1 MKKNIQGICF
11 GIGAGW
17 DSASKLACEQ
27 MEKHTGI
34 LCTPINFVPRKAPG
48 QWNPS
53 WWKMCAFDLV
63 NDSTDYVL
71 VFDADI
77 VCIRD
82 WTPYLHD
89 APFMAVREFHS
100 ATRAIEAKNYQ
111 VRDYFNGGFFVIH
124 RSMQD
129 RLESL
134 RDYGP
139 RYGSWLEQT
148 ALNQIFADVWKPLP
162 SQCNW
167 LIEEETRGLQGA
179 IDSLAANLHLAGTKD
194 PNQII
199 NYMQKIREVTKQ

>member
-1 MKKNIQGICF
+1 MRMEGICF
-11 GIGAGW
+11 GVGNGWNGA
-17 DSASKLACEQ
+17 AQLACREMQ
-27 MEKHTGI
+27 RHTGI
-34 LCTPINFVPRKAPG
+34 DCRVINFVPHNAPPS
-48 QWNPS
+48 WNPS

-63 NDSTDYVL
+63 QPHVDRVV

-100 ATRAIEAKNYQ
+100 STRAIEAKNYQ
-111 VRDYFNGGFFVIH
+111 IRDYFNGGFWVIA
-124 RSMQD
+124 RSLRS

-139 RYGSWLEQT
+139 SYGSWLEQT
-148 ALNQIFADVWKPLP
+148 ALNRIFADIWKPLP

-167 LIEEETRGLQGA
+167 LVEEETRGLMGA
-179 IDSLAANLHLAGTKD
+179 IDSLAANLHLAGRKD
-194 PNQII
+194 PQEVV
-199 NYMQKIREVTKQ
+199 NYMNKILEVTKR